1 MTTSEN
7 MTPSDIAKE
16 EMAGSNDEGAL
27 CYQYL
32 QEYERKLGVDN
43 DCTVYVLFSYTPEYW
58 QRSAQRGG
66 SHHGVE
72 PNEMSIIKGER
83 LLVTEKREDGWWEV
97 KDMQGATGVV
107 PSSYLGLYPPYEMVL

>member
-43 DCTVYVLFSYTPEYW
+43 DCSPVYSTLNSVSN
-58 QRSAQRGG
+58 
-66 SHHGVE
+66 
-72 PNEMSIIKGER
+72 NELS
-83 LLVTEKREDGWWEV
+83 
-97 KDMQGATGVV
+97 
-107 PSSYLGLYPPYEMVL
+107 PSSCISSNLSR